1 MRSSTFIVDLMGI
14 SSGPRQV
21 SCEASCTDIGLEYQA
36 VVEFAPVQKT
46 PLASKAKNDA
56 RQGTI
61 DEGELKLCA
70 S

>member
-1 MRSSTFIVDLMGI
+1 MS
-14 SSGPRQV
+14 SSG
-21 SCEASCTDIGLEYQA
+21 DEYQA

-46 PLASKAKNDA
+46 PFKAKSKVDA

-61 DEGELKLCA
+61 DDGKLDGECKNY